1 MLEKPTDI
9 VEIRLFRET
18 KEDLCRYFLEK
29 DGKGTSPK
37 KRFGKVVFV
46 VKW

>member
-18 KEDLCRYFLEK
+18 RRICVDISWKRMEKEHPPKNGLGRLCL
-29 DGKGTSPK
+29 
-37 KRFGKVVFV
+37 
-46 VKW
+46 